1 MVPQPHIPLF
11 TAPATLWDGTHQL
24 AGQLELWATGL
35 VFRLSDFEF
44 SNLNLA
50 IPLTEIAE
58 VEEYLVF
65 DLARNGL
72 RVLTKNNRYDLFV
85 LDDSRAF
92 KLAILSSIAG
102 L

>member
-1 MVPQPHIPLF
+1 MATQPHLPLL
-11 TAPATLWDGTHQL
+11 TAPAALWDGTHQL
-24 AGQLELWATGL
+24 AGQLELWDTVL
-35 VFRLSDFEF
+35 VFRLSDFKF
-44 SNLNLA
+44 SNLNLT
-50 IPLTEIAE
+50 IPLAEIVE

-72 RVLTKNNRYDLFV
+72 RILTKNNRYDLFV
-85 LDDSRAF
+85 LDDSRVF